1 MFFSSLRMKTGKV
14 ALAFIAIALLTTLAQ
29 GAKAQFVNAEDLFDA
44 KAVAKRHRA
53 ELMKIAH
60 VRVVTAEIDAQNDA
74 AVLIEVDDQKN
85 VDEVT
90 RQLPSQIEGFPV
102 EVGEDDS
109 SEDGAVDEFRNDPD
123 VTAMPTPVPP
133 TVDQNGIYSQTWQ
146 PATTPDGSQ

>member
-1 MFFSSLRMKTGKV
+1 MKTGKV
-14 ALAFIAIALLTTLAQ
+14 AFTSIAVVLLTTLAR
-29 GAKAQFVNAEDLFDA
+29 GANAQFVNAQDLFDA

-90 RQLPSQIEGFPV
+90 RQLPSELEGFPV

-109 SEDGAVDEFRNDPD
+109 AEDTQGDFSVFGTLPNDAD
-123 VTAMPTPVPP
+123 ATAMPTPVPP